1 MKKDE
6 SVICVIM
13 GYRGKLSILKDPE
26 SGRFYEGDSAL
37 AFIEDIDIKKH
48 LKRFRKDN
56 LRRV

>member
-26 SGRFYEGDSAL
+26 SGRFYEADARV
-37 AFIEDIDIKKH
+37 AFIEDVDIEKH